1 MIGNLKER
9 HEEAVASDLLK
20 TLGCEAKFLRHG
32 DDADEP
38 DVLFEKNGKILGI
51 EVATAY
57 YDDLQQAKTEWQIAR
72 GKIKPTPKSQFRF
85 GAARISM
92 KNLPED
98 TTRNYGQNAH
108 GNGNTAAQAC
118 FGFASNT
125 AGF

>member
-38 DVLFEKNGKILGI
+38 DVLFEKNGKIHGI

-57 YDDLQQAKTEWQIAR
+57 YDDLQQAKPNGKSLAEKSSPHLKANSGLAR
-72 GKIKPTPKSQFRF
+72 LGFR
-85 GAARISM
+85 
-92 KNLPED
+92 
-98 TTRNYGQNAH
+98 
-108 GNGNTAAQAC
+108 
-118 FGFASNT
+118 
-125 AGF
+125 